1 MKRFF
6 EMFIMGAISVF
17 LIFIGVVI
25 FEEYKSKPEVLPGNM
40 EIIQISSGKCVDPE
54 LNRPTNTG
62 LIKITGYIGTNFVE
76 RHLDYLMKNKIKR
89 VILRMH
95 SPGGPVPEMFRIVSL
110 IKNYQNHDGYVEC
123 QVFGGVYSAAFIVF
137 ITGDKR
143 LIAEDSSCFGI
154 HNIDS
159 KMTVDHTS
167 NISGIKYYMN
177 AMYKHIAENSLMS
190 EQEIRDLTKDKEWIY
205 LTPKEMIKYGFAD
218 GFIK

>member
-40 EIIQISSGKCVDPE
+40 EIIQMSSGK
-54 LNRPTNTG
+54 TG

-95 SPGGPVPEMFRIVSL
+95 SPGGPAVEMFRIVSL
-110 IKNYQNHDGYVEC
+110 IKNYQNHGGYVEC
-123 QVFGGVYSAAFIVF
+123 QVFGTIASAAFIVF
-137 ITGDKR
+137 IAGDKR
-143 LIAEDSSCFGI
+143 LIVEGYSCFGI

-159 KMTVDHTS
+159 KIIVDPSTS
-167 NISGIKYYMN
+167 NIPKTKYYMN
-177 AMYKHIAENSLMS
+177 AMYKHITENSLMS
-190 EQEIRDLTKDKEWIY
+190 EQEIRDLTKDKEWVY

-218 GFIK
+218 GFIE